1 MKGNWSCIILSQQ
14 LPLNVSLS
22 FLLLTYIVAHLIY
35 HLSSFVTGVI
45 ARERVPSFERL
56 LWRACRGNVFF
67 KQAEIETPLEDPST
81 GDQVNKCVFIIF
93 FQGDQLKS
101 RVKKICEGWESLY
114 YLLILCNLSCCII
127 DVYAYF
133 IILSNTDVGVL
144 MSLNPGFIMSY
155 WGI

>member
-1 MKGNWSCIILSQQ
+1 M
-14 LPLNVSLS
+14 
-22 FLLLTYIVAHLIY
+22 TYIVAHLIY

-101 RVKKICEGWESLY
+101 RVKRICEG
-114 YLLILCNLSCCII
+114 
-127 DVYAYF
+127 
-133 IILSNTDVGVL
+133 
-144 MSLNPGFIMSY
+144 
-155 WGI
+155 

>member
-1 MKGNWSCIILSQQ
+1 MNELAHKSTLIVFIIIM
-14 LPLNVSLS
+14 P
-22 FLLLTYIVAHLIY
+22 FYFHFFAFR
-35 HLSSFVTGVI
+35 FVTGVI

-101 RVKKICEGWESLY
+101 RVKKICEG
-114 YLLILCNLSCCII
+114 
-127 DVYAYF
+127 
-133 IILSNTDVGVL
+133 
-144 MSLNPGFIMSY
+144 
-155 WGI
+155 

>member
-1 MKGNWSCIILSQQ
+1 M
-14 LPLNVSLS
+14 
-22 FLLLTYIVAHLIY
+22 TYIVAHLIY

-101 RVKKICEGWESLY
+101 RVKKICEGWESL
-114 YLLILCNLSCCII
+114 LLF
-127 DVYAYF
+127 AY
-133 IILSNTDVGVL
+133 TV
-144 MSLNPGFIMSY
+144 
-155 WGI
+155 

>member
-1 MKGNWSCIILSQQ
+1 M
-14 LPLNVSLS
+14 
-22 FLLLTYIVAHLIY
+22 
-35 HLSSFVTGVI
+35 TGVI

-101 RVKKICEGWESLY
+101 RVKKFVKGKKVFY
-114 YLLILCNLSCCII
+114 YLLILCNLPYSII
-127 DVYAYF
+127 DAYAYF
-133 IILSNTDVGVL
+133 IILSNTVVGVL

-155 WGI
+155 YGI

>member
-1 MKGNWSCIILSQQ
+1 M
-14 LPLNVSLS
+14 
-22 FLLLTYIVAHLIY
+22 TYIVAHLIY

-101 RVKKICEGWESLY
+101 RVKKICEGLKSLLFN
-114 YLLILCNLSCCII
+114 LLILCNLLYSII
-127 DVYAYF
+127 DAYVYF
-133 IILSNTDVGVL
+133 IILSNTVVGVL

-155 WGI
+155 CGI